1 MNNQFEGRS
10 FLKEIDYTPTELAY
24 LIDFAS
30 HLKTLKAHHIPHP
43 YLQGKNIALLFEKTS
58 TRTRSAFTVA
68 ANDLGANP
76 DFWVRTTSNSGR
88 RSQLLIRRKYWGPC
102 MMVLNFGL

>member
-30 HLKTLKAHHIPHP
+30 HLKTLKHTISTP
-43 YLQGKNIALLFEKTS
+43 LF
-58 TRTRSAFTVA
+58 TRKKYCVA
-68 ANDLGANP
+68 
-76 DFWVRTTSNSGR
+76 V
-88 RSQLLIRRKYWGPC
+88 
-102 MMVLNFGL
+102 

>member
-43 YLQGKNIALLFEKTS
+43 YLQGKKYC
-58 TRTRSAFTVA
+58 VA
-68 ANDLGANP
+68 
-76 DFWVRTTSNSGR
+76 V
-88 RSQLLIRRKYWGPC
+88 
-102 MMVLNFGL
+102 